1 MALSGL
7 FYYVDQGS
15 ELKVDREI
23 GRCCG
28 CNSLTAI
35 ESFTNSTKLIQKH
48 DKQTQDLKA
57 EYRSIWRYL
66 IQSFFRK
73 QKIDNAN
80 SLAGIAKKLYLNNIR
95 KGTEKCLSCGSMKI
109 IPFGCDYSLE
119 YDVILHTGTKDTGF
133 KHPDCGGQIIEEPNP
148 IRFNV
153 QHEYKF
159 SSLNGVRIN
168 N

>member
-1 MALSGL
+1 MPSVLLNCNKCDYSSSDMALSGL

-48 DKQTQDLKA
+48 DKQTQDSRA

-66 IQSFFRK
+66 IQSFYRK
-73 QKIDNAN
+73 QKIDKR
-80 SLAGIAKKLYLNNIR
+80 L
-95 KGTEKCLSCGSMKI
+95 
-109 IPFGCDYSLE
+109 
-119 YDVILHTGTKDTGF
+119 
-133 KHPDCGGQIIEEPNP
+133 IEA
-148 IRFNV
+148 I
-153 QHEYKF
+153 
-159 SSLNGVRIN
+159 S
-168 N
+168 